1 MVHDPP
7 TWPEFGAV
15 ETKLR
20 YDAPISVRQPDGTFT
35 SMSYADAWDP
45 KLQDVVV
52 ALPNGTRFVF
62 WRGSSYIPFW
72 AGLHNTGLCYEWAEC
87 EPPADA
93 HDAVE
98 PLMDKELRY
107 GRVHIV
113 ESTSAR
119 VHVRWTYQSCDFNY
133 KTWGDSAVEDYYF
146 YPDGFGMRVLTL
158 QSDPKANYEVNE
170 LIILTPQ
177 STYPFRVLP
186 SNLVDI
192 LFMDGQKRE
201 LTFPFYASDQKE
213 KMQPRDMPAIYRIR
227 MHKNESMAAVYFS
240 PLEKNLPMSPYGH
253 FTDQG
258 QVVTPVYWG
267 SHWPLARGN
276 TTGGAID
283 DRIRF
288 TPCHNSIMTW
298 GYFLRPE
305 PVRTAQFEMLDTLGR
320 SKPMVRQTWA
330 WLIGM
335 SDADDERLLQWARS
349 FSAPPS
355 LNLQGARLDAESY
368 VPERRA
374 LRLVVED
381 RTVVIEVKPREVC
394 VNPVFELTNAPK
406 DSPACNWAST
416 RSLRE
421 NTPGTAIRSGSMRPY
436 WRPPL

>member
-1 MVHDPP
+1 
-7 TWPEFGAV
+7 
-15 ETKLR
+15 
-20 YDAPISVRQPDGTFT
+20 
-35 SMSYADAWDP
+35 MSYADAWDP

-93 HDAVE
+93 YDAVE

-107 GRVHIV
+107 GRVHVV

-133 KTWGDSAVEDYYF
+133 KTWGDSAVEDFYF
-146 YPDGFGMRVLTL
+146 YPDGFGVRKLTL
-158 QSDPKANYEVNE
+158 QCDPKANYEVNE

-192 LFMDGQKRE
+192 LFMDGQTRE
-201 LTFPFYASDQKE
+201 LAFPFYASDQKG
-213 KMQPRDMPAIYRIR
+213 KMQPRDIPAIYRIR

-298 GYFLRPE
+298 GYYLPPE
-305 PVRTAQFEMLDTLGR
+305 PVLTAQIKMLDTLGR
-320 SKPMVRQTWA
+320 SKPTIRQTWT
-330 WLIGM
+330 WLVGM

-355 LNLQGARLDAESY
+355 LDLQGARLDAESY

-381 RTVVIEVKPREVC
+381 TTVVIEIKPCEVC
-394 VNPVFELTNAPK
+394 VNPVLELTNAPK
-406 DSPACNWAST
+406 KLARVQLDERTLTGREYAWDGQTLWVNATMLEATTLTLRTGVASPQ
-416 RSLRE
+416 LE
-421 NTPGTAIRSGSMRPY
+421 QY
-436 WRPPL
+436 